1 MCVFAAILSSCLIRN
16 APGSLQ
22 NVSLDSLLYCAALCS
37 EQFLDYFGSKTNIF
51 EDMLNHVDDR
61 VSCKSARLLGFL
73 RQSMPSSRLE
83 QICSRL
89 HEIVAEVLANKPK
102 KQEEV
107 IGALFATGFLEAWKG
122 TPTNASSS
130 ASLLEDPR
138 AALFALVLS
147 DELKNNVLRAT
158 ALMCIAY
165 STFGNELEEG
175 DISLILEEALPKLK
189 PYIDGSISISAVEA
203 LGLIGMNARVA
214 SYVTTIVDEILEFYT
229 SKDEKLLEKCG
240 DALVCVWG
248 GTNASREQY
257 LLLHATMAN
266 GNAHPQSPH
275 SDGEKKAIR
284 DKILKFI
291 VNSCIA
297 SSRSEARMA
306 GAIWLL
312 RILEGAPQTPE
323 ISDNVAEIQKAFCL
337 LLGDSNERTRDL
349 ASKGVT
355 YCYQTA
361 KDDVREDLVAS
372 LVGIL
377 SGGSDSGKWMRPNH
391 VEGST
396 QIFEEGSLGSL
407 PNQSGG
413 ISTYKEI
420 CSLATDLGQPDL
432 IYQFMNLAG
441 HQAAADATR
450 GAAYGIVSVASL
462 AGDAL
467 KPHIDSLIPRLFRS
481 TFDPNPAVRDS
492 MRHIWVVL
500 VDNPKDALKE
510 HLSETLS
517 LLTKDM
523 TKQQWRVRES
533 AALATADILQGLSW
547 GDIKGFFP
555 TILKCC
561 FRIIDDVKESVRVA
575 GQTLVRSITS
585 LSIRLT
591 DADSTASSDS
601 NEFLSVVF
609 PILIGTG
616 ISSSLS
622 DIRAISIGLITR
634 LIKSAGPNVL
644 KDKMQDIVP
653 PLLESL
659 RYDKY
664 YTSV

>member
-1 MCVFAAILSSCLIRN
+1 M
-16 APGSLQ
+16 Q
-22 NVSLDSLLYCAALCS
+22 
-37 EQFLDYFGSKTNIF
+37 YFGSKTNIF
-51 EDMLNHVDDR
+51 EGMLNHVDDR
-61 VSCKSARLLGFL
+61 VSCKSARLLGLL
-73 RQSMPSSRLE
+73 RQSMPPQRLQ
-83 QICSRL
+83 QICARSN
-89 HEIVAEVLANKPK
+89 EIIKDVLASKQL

-107 IGALFATGFLEAWKG
+107 IGALFATGFLEAWKVS
-122 TPTNASSS
+122 PSNASPS
-130 ASLLEDPR
+130 ASNLEDPR
-138 AALFALVLS
+138 TTLLALTLS
-147 DELKNNVLRAT
+147 DALKNKVMRAT
-158 ALMCIAY
+158 ALLCIAY
-165 STFGNELEEG
+165 SSFGDELQES
-175 DISLILEEALPKLK
+175 DISKILEEVLPKLK
-189 PYIDGSISISAVEA
+189 PYKDSSISIIVAEA
-203 LGLIGMNARVA
+203 LGLIGMNAHVD
-214 SYVTTIVDEILEFYT
+214 SYSATIVDEVLDFHS

-240 DALVCVWG
+240 DALVCIWG
-248 GTNASREQY
+248 GTNATPDQY
-257 LLLHATMAN
+257 LLLHAGVAK
-266 GNAHPQSPH
+266 GNAHPWH
-275 SDGEKKAIR
+275 SHSHGEKGAIR
-284 DKILKFI
+284 EKVLKFI
-291 VNSCIA
+291 VNNCIA
-297 SSRSEARMA
+297 SSRSESRMA

-312 RILEGAPQTPE
+312 RLLEGAPETPE

-337 LLGDSNERTRDL
+337 LLGDSNERTRDI

-355 YCYQTA
+355 SCYQAA

-377 SGGSDSGKWMRPNH
+377 SGSDSGKWMRPDH

-407 PNQSGG
+407 PNQNGG

-450 GAAYGIVSVASL
+450 GAAYGIASVASL

-492 MRHIWVVL
+492 MRHIWAVL
-500 VDNPKDALKE
+500 VDNPKDALKD
-510 HLSETLS
+510 HLKETLS
-517 LLTKDM
+517 LLTNDM

-533 AALATADILQGLSW
+533 AALATADILQGLMW
-547 GDIKGFFP
+547 EDIKEFFP
-555 TILKCC
+555 NILNCC
-561 FRIIDDVKESVRVA
+561 FRIIDDVKESVRLA

-585 LSIRLT
+585 LSVRLT

-601 NEFLSVVF
+601 KEFLSTVF

-616 ISSSLS
+616 MGSSLS

-634 LIKSAGPNVL
+634 LIKAAGPDVL
-644 KDKMQDIVP
+644 KDKIQDIVP

-659 RYDKY
+659 RYDDYSINYEHPEFNANALLAVDWKILD
-664 YTSV
+664 